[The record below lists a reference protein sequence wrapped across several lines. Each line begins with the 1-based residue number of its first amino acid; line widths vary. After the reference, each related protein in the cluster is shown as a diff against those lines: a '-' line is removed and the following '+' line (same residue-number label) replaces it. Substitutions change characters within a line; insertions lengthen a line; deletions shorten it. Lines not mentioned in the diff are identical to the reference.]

1 MLCVCSISTSDCSV
15 DANERVGE
23 PSCSLDQHPWYLSRQ
38 VAILHFTPSA
48 AFFFLLDA
56 NEQKLFITDRSCDF
70 FSSCSDRSQF
80 FVSLFC
86 WFLTDLFFH
95 SRTRTGFSYINMTR
109 RGGGQEIFSTDY
121 NSNTLHPLLTIQ
133 TWWQKCSG
141 FTSFFVSLRHSLASW
156 QKSAP

>member
-1 MLCVCSISTSDCSV
+1 MPTKELENLHVPLISIRGIWV
-15 DANERVGE
+15 DRW
-23 PSCSLDQHPWYLSRQ
+23 LLF
-38 VAILHFTPSA
+38 ILPLLLL
-48 AFFFLLDA
+48 FFLLDA

-80 FVSLFC
+80 FISLFC

-121 NSNTLHPLLTIQ
+121 NNNTLHPLLPIQ

-141 FTSFFVSLRHSLASW
+141 FTSFFVSLRHNLASW